1 MGRFTGKTV
10 FLFGNPDLPF
20 DAVPVELFSPLVRK
34 FPDMN
39 FRVVDPNEL
48 DLPKDGDDDLI
59 IIDTVEG
66 LTKPRFISIDE
77 IAQLK
82 ARVTA
87 HDFDLGSYL
96 LLAQKMNKNIGIHI
110 IGIPMSY
117 EKGRAFEEIK
127 PLLSSL
133 A

>member
-1 MGRFTGKTV
+1 MNYHGTKTV
-10 FLFGNPDLPF
+10 YLFGNPDLPY
-20 DAVPVELFSPLVRK
+20 DAVPVELFGPLARK

-48 DLPKDGDDDLI
+48 DLPTEDEDVI

-66 LTKPRFISIDE
+66 LAAPRFISIDE

-87 HDFDLGSYL
+87 HDFDLGSFL
-96 LLAQKMNKNIGIHI
+96 LLAQKMNKNIAIQI

-117 EKGRAFEEIK
+117 DAGRALDEIK

>member
-1 MGRFTGKTV
+1 MNYHRTKTV
-10 FLFGNPDLPF
+10 YLFGNPDLPY
-20 DAVPVELFSPLVRK
+20 DAVPVELFGPLARK
-34 FPDMN
+34 FPDFN

-48 DLPKDGDDDLI
+48 DLPEEGSDLI

-66 LTKPRFISIDE
+66 LKTPRFITIDE
-77 IAQLK
+77 IAELK

-96 LLAQKMNKNIGIHI
+96 LLAKKMNKNIGIQI

-117 EKGRAFEEIK
+117 ESGQALDEIK

>member
-1 MGRFTGKTV
+1 MKYHNIKTV
-10 FLFGNPDLPF
+10 YLFGNPDLPF
-20 DAVPVELFSPLVRK
+20 DAVPVELFGPLARK
-34 FPDMN
+34 FPDFN
-39 FRVVDPNEL
+39 FHVVDPNEL
-48 DLPKDGDDDLI
+48 DLPKEDADLI

-66 LTKPRFISIDE
+66 LTVPRFIAIEE
-77 IAQLK
+77 IAELK

-87 HDFDLGSYL
+87 HDFDLGTYL
-96 LLAQKMNKNIGIHI
+96 LLAKKMNTKIDIRI

-117 EKGRAFEEIK
+117 TPEQALYEVK